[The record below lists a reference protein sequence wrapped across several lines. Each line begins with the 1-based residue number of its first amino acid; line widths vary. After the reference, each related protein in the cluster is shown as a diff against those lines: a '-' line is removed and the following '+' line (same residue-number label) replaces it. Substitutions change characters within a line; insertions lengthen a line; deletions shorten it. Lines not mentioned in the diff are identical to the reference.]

1 MIWLCITLGSVTSVI
16 FGQNIDIDHIRVFP
30 AVNQSIA
37 GVFQVSYLND
47 LHQPSYGFNASE
59 ARRLCLFLGVTI
71 ASKAQVQEA
80 LRRGLETCRFGW
92 TDEHL
97 AVIPRI
103 KPLTVCGQN
112 QIGLVTWR
120 ATVTHPFDAFCF
132 NESDAAIQLM
142 HAANDRP
149 LSSSRATN
157 SITHSASSSSHPSS
171 SSSSPKIIDSESESA
186 HFVSSAQGSPRGKVA
201 LITSTCALLLVAVI
215 FVVYLKLRRSCSWSS
230 DMRQQQEST
239 KTEEWTCVKIVKETK
254 KDAQEDE
261 RIEVGDDA
269 S

>member
-1 MIWLCITLGSVTSVI
+1 MEKRKTICVLLL
-16 FGQNIDIDHIRVFP
+16 FPVFP

-132 NESDAAIQLM
+132 NESGMTFSI
-142 HAANDRP
+142 
-149 LSSSRATN
+149 LSFLLFKKKN
-157 SITHSASSSSHPSS
+157 IT
-171 SSSSPKIIDSESESA
+171 
-186 HFVSSAQGSPRGKVA
+186 RKVA

-215 FVVYLKLRRSCSWSS
+215 FVVYLKL
-230 DMRQQQEST
+230 
-239 KTEEWTCVKIVKETK
+239 
-254 KDAQEDE
+254 
-261 RIEVGDDA
+261 
-269 S
+269 